1 MQIKKKLNNLN
12 KLYIIFFYFVLF
24 INVILITS
32 LNASSFKITNLEIS
46 EPFELNFNKEKVID
60 KGFKIAFLELASMI
74 TTSGDKKKIENI
86 SLSTIKGLIDSFTM
100 SDERFINNKYYVTFN
115 VNFNKKKTLNFFENK
130 NIFPSIL
137 KKKDLLLIPI
147 MVDLQ
152 SDQISLFTN
161 NIFYEKWNNDNER
174 YYLLNYILPSED
186 LEDVDLLSQNSK
198 SIEDYDFKKVIKKYD
213 LNDFII
219 TIIYKNNEEL
229 TVLSKIQ
236 LNQSSKIDSQ
246 KFENINLYKEK
257 DLNLILVNL
266 KTTYENYWKNINQ
279 INTSI
284 KLPLTISINATQ
296 HKKIQT
302 LENSLN
308 ELDLVSGFEILKF
321 NNQNIHFKI
330 IYNGSPNKFINEVK
344 MKGIEINTQNQVW
357 EVEVQ

>member
-24 INVILITS
+24 INVIFITS

-46 EPFELNFNKEKVID
+46 EPFKLNFNKEKVID

-74 TTSGDKKKIENI
+74 TTSGDKKKIENT

-115 VNFNKKKTLNFFENK
+115 VNFSKKNTLNFFENK

-236 LNQSSKIDSQ
+236 LNQSSKIDSK

-266 KTTYENYWKNINQ
+266 KTTYENYWKSINQ

-308 ELDLVSGFEILKF
+308 ELDLVSSFKILRI
-321 NNQNIHFKI
+321 NNHYIYFRI
-330 IYNGSPNKFINEVK
+330 IYNGSPNKFLSELQ
-344 MKGIEINTQNQVW
+344 MKGIEINIQNQIW
-357 EVEVQ
+357 EVQ